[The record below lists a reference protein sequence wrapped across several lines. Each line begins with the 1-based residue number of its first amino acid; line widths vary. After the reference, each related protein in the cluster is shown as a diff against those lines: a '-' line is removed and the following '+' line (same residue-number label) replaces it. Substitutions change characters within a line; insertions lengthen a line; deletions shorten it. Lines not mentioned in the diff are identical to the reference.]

1 MTTFN
6 LQEDDYLDYFGS
18 CSTSVLLEGRMRFR
32 RFRLESLKEVN
43 DIVGGRVPFCGCLEG
58 LGFRV

>member
-6 LQEDDYLDYFGS
+6 LQEDDYLDYSGS
-18 CSTSVLLEGRMRFR
+18 CSTSVLIEGRMRFR

-43 DIVGGRVPFCGCLEG
+43 DIVGGRVPFCGCLE
-58 LGFRV
+58 